1 VPCARTH
8 ISSSFSCAVFSLK
21 ITMQPVNHREIDMSS
36 YFSAITLGME
46 SVSASDRTAS
56 GIEVGLRGAPHL
68 LLRLEGAAAFAAG
81 IALYAHGGFSW
92 LLFAGL
98 ILAPDVSM
106 LAYLVGPR
114 AGAAAY
120 NSVHTY
126 VLPLPLLAAGYI
138 TGAPAVTACALIW
151 IAHIGFD
158 RAIDRCR
165 PEIRVGL
172 RRHASQ
178 PHRPPLTRSKEGG
191 EIAGHGPS
199 SEGCLH
205 QQ

>member
-1 VPCARTH
+1 MQEAARM
-8 ISSSFSCAVFSLK
+8 V
-21 ITMQPVNHREIDMSS
+21 
-36 YFSAITLGME
+36 SAPGME
-46 SVSASDRTAS
+46 SVSAFDRTAS
-56 GIEVGLRGAPHL
+56 GIEVGLRGAPRL

-151 IAHIGFD
+151 ITHIGFD
-158 RAIDRCR
+158 RAIGA
-165 PEIRVGL
+165 GL
-172 RRHASQ
+172 KYASGFGDTHLSRIGRR
-178 PHRPPLTRSKEGG
+178 
-191 EIAGHGPS
+191 
-199 SEGCLH
+199 
-205 QQ
+205 